1 MGDDMT
7 NQEAFNILEKYV
19 DEHMDE
25 ILDILRKEYLSRLAK
40 VEDVLIGKAVN
51 YEFPTPISIDN
62 NEHMWYNNFNKW
74 NWTKFE
80 NGVVKIE
87 NDERRV

>member
-1 MGDDMT
+1 MDKNNT
-7 NQEAFNILEKYV
+7 FNILEKYV

-25 ILDILRKEYLSRLAK
+25 ILDILRKEYLSKLTK
-40 VEDVLIGKAVN
+40 VEDILVGKAVT
-51 YEFPTPISIDN
+51 YEFPKPICIDN
-62 NEHMWYNNFNKW
+62 DEHMWYNTFNKW
-74 NWTKFE
+74 SWNKFE